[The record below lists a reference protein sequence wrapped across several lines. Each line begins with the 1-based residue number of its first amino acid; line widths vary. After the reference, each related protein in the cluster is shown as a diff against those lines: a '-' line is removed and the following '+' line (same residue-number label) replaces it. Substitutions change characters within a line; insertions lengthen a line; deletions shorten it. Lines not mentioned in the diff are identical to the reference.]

1 MVYTNEYSMKLNRK
15 GLIMEDIIEDD
26 LETLIMI
33 LVEMYDPEDL
43 KVEISTSF

>member
-43 KVEISTSF
+43 EVEISTSF

>member
-1 MVYTNEYSMKLNRK
+1 MVYTNEYSMKLGRK
-15 GLIMEDIIEDD
+15 GLMMEDLIEDE

-43 KVEISTSF
+43 EVEISTSF

>member
-33 LVEMYDPEDL
+33 LVEMYDPKDL
-43 KVEISTSF
+43 EVEISTSF